1 MNPLKKLLT
10 GSAKETVEAVA
21 NVVDRFVSTPEEKEA
36 VRQSIEQEIT
46 KRWQAD
52 SLTDSWLSKNVRP
65 LTLICVMI
73 FLILMT
79 FFEGFGIT
87 NVNQSWIS
95 LWEMVSVT
103 VIGGYFAP
111 GSIIHLMSAYGRSF
125 FAVFSFLFLAILL
138 FILSI

>member
-21 NVVDRFVSTPEEKEA
+21 NVVDRFVSTPEEKEEM
-36 VRQSIEQEIT
+36 RRSIESEIT

-65 LTLICVMI
+65 LTLASVMI

-79 FFEGFGIT
+79 FFEGFGISSI
-87 NVNQSWIS
+87 NERWIG
-95 LWEMVSVT
+95 LWELVSIT
-103 VIGGYFAP
+103 VIGGYFAV
-111 GSIIHLMSAYGRSF
+111 RS
-125 FAVFSFLFLAILL
+125 VDKRTKVK
-138 FILSI
+138 

>member
-21 NVVDRFVSTPEEKEA
+21 NVVDRFVSTPEEKEEM
-36 VRQSIEQEIT
+36 RRSIESEIT

-65 LTLICVMI
+65 LTLASVMI

-79 FFEGFGIT
+79 FFEGFGISS
-87 NVNQSWIS
+87 VNERWIG
-95 LWEMVSVT
+95 LWELVSIT
-103 VIGGYFAP
+103 VIGGYFAV
-111 GSIIHLMSAYGRSF
+111 RS
-125 FAVFSFLFLAILL
+125 VDKRTKVK
-138 FILSI
+138 

>member
-1 MNPLKKLLT
+1 MGNVIKKILS

-36 VRQSIEQEIT
+36 VRQSIEAEIT

-65 LTLICVMI
+65 LTLICVMT

-79 FFEGFGIT
+79 FFEGFGVSS
-87 NVNQSWIS
+87 VNERWIG
-95 LWEMVSVT
+95 LWELVSVT
-103 VIGGYFAP
+103 VIGGYFAV
-111 GSIIHLMSAYGRSF
+111 RS
-125 FAVFSFLFLAILL
+125 VDKRTKIK
-138 FILSI
+138 